1 MLYDDYA
8 IISLGSDIP
17 KGEEPIKPRW
27 LKVSFDMN
35 NTNGTEFQEFAS
47 GDDIVTLKNCSND
60 KNNFQGISG
69 RDSDFQI
76 NNSAFQQFLNVELI
90 VND

>member
-1 MLYDDYA
+1 MIYL
-8 IISLGSDIP
+8 
-17 KGEEPIKPRW
+17 GEEPIKLRW

-69 RDSDFQI
+69 RDSIFK
-76 NNSAFQQFLNVELI
+76 
-90 VND
+90 